1 MGKGMIT
8 DGRPGTQGDL
18 PIEHQAGINDD
29 VESNKKRPQPLGEHV
44 IVHIR
49 RVLSKKFPGK
59 DFYWAEQEMKT
70 HNVFK
75 NSVWKNNR
83 LQHSLPCPKHS
94 QNCIINQSFF
104 IY

>member
-18 PIEHQAGINDD
+18 PIEHQPGINDD

-59 DFYWAEQEMKT
+59 DKTCTEQSK
-70 HNVFK
+70 K
-75 NSVWKNNR
+75 
-83 LQHSLPCPKHS
+83 
-94 QNCIINQSFF
+94 
-104 IY
+104 